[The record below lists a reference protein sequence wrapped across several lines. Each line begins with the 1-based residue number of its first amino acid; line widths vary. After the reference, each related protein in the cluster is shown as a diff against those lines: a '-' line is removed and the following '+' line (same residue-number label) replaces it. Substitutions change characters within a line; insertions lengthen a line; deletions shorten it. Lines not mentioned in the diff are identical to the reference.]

1 MVVRSVHPCAQLSL
15 LFLRRFGVDPSFRA
29 LSEVFCSRGHGTRRP
44 RPAHRRHPSLCR
56 IFKFGL
62 VPAAALAFR
71 MARSSRALRRSQL
84 SPLGCRSHPVDGGT
98 AARRPCEVPA
108 GSFLCQPRACRPAG
122 VTMARA
128 LPSLRPKGSG
138 PDPGHGPGLFRSHS
152 GRSFSPQAYCMLVR
166 QAKASNQAP
175 SPATWK
181 LSCSDHLLADPL
193 VRQVQFV
200 QPRSRWESATAVRRH
215 GRNIGTLAT

>member
-1 MVVRSVHPCAQLSL
+1 MRPCAQL
-15 LFLRRFGVDPSFRA
+15 LRRFGVDPSFRA

-44 RPAHRRHPSLCR
+44 RPAHPRHPSLCR

-71 MARSSRALRRSQL
+71 MARPSRGPASISAFAFRLSL
-84 SPLGCRSHPVDGGT
+84 SPSIRRYAGRHGGHT
-98 AARRPCEVPA
+98 RFPMAPA
-108 GSFLCQPRACRPAG
+108 GSFLRRPRACRPAG

-152 GRSFSPQAYCMLVR
+152 GRSFSPQAYYLLVR
-166 QAKASNQAP
+166 QAKTSNQAP
-175 SPATWK
+175 SPAT
-181 LSCSDHLLADPL
+181 
-193 VRQVQFV
+193 
-200 QPRSRWESATAVRRH
+200 
-215 GRNIGTLAT
+215 